1 MQNVNKFCAKRNYKG
16 TKSTDRTDNGTR
28 TASLLFVHDPK
39 TKTEENEANA
49 DADRAETAAKYG
61 TQRGKIWAHA
71 HG

>member
-1 MQNVNKFCAKRNYKG
+1 MAQNFAKR
-16 TKSTDRTDNGTR
+16 TRDRHEGTR